1 MSRYIEPVEQQRKDG
16 LKPYNHAELLYN
28 SYSVQEMV
36 LREVGMDENSVPDW
50 GADHDRMLMW
60 YYDEFRA
67 LCRETWGTGELGM
80 QDWLKSASKK
90 AIMEFGTK
98 VVNLDK
104 DEPVVLA
111 GFRVIRNSNV
121 SSGYPVYTLQAV
133 VKK

>member
-1 MSRYIEPVEQQRKDG
+1 MRKYIEEVEPKRKDG
-16 LKPYNHAELLYN
+16 FKPYNWYELINN
-28 SYSVQEMV
+28 SYGVQEMV
-36 LREVGMDENSVPDW
+36 LREVGMDENSAPDW
-50 GADHDRMLMW
+50 GVDHDRMLMW

-90 AIMEFGTK
+90 DIMEFGTK
-98 VVNLDK
+98 AIRLDRK
-104 DEPVVLA
+104 NDVEIT